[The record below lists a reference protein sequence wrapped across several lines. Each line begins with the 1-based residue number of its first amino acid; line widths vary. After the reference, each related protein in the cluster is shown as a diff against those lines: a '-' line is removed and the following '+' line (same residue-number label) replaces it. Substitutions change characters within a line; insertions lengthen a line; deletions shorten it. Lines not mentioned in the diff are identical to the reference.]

1 MSFTYKNQASLYHPI
16 IIISI
21 FLIAFGLC
29 GFVLFRILHSFM
41 NLTTGSGIS
50 PIFTLP
56 WLSSIIL
63 GTTVLFSAL
72 SFRKRP
78 FINGNADGLTIYKG
92 WKSYHFPWDTIQS
105 ITYQKKMERT
115 LFRYMDCLDRA
126 YYEYLLIDSDGQGS
140 ISLEITYIEGG
151 TDNILQVLGSQFKNI
166 KTEDKTQELD
176 KTSFPNYD
184 TKPPIS

>member
-78 FINGNADGLTIYKG
+78 FINGRKWSELFSDIWIVLIE
-92 WKSYHFPWDTIQS
+92 P
-105 ITYQKKMERT
+105 ITNT
-115 LFRYMDCLDRA
+115 C
-126 YYEYLLIDSDGQGS
+126 
-140 ISLEITYIEGG
+140 
-151 TDNILQVLGSQFKNI
+151 
-166 KTEDKTQELD
+166 
-176 KTSFPNYD
+176 
-184 TKPPIS
+184 